1 MEFRVVINRRE
12 PGIFSVSLFGPLDSI
27 TYVKFE
33 RDLAAVL
40 NPSTKAIIL
49 NMEGVDYIS
58 SLGVGAIFNVRNFM
72 IKNSGSLLM
81 ISLQPQIKKVLET
94 VKALPQ
100 GVFTSIEEADDY
112 LNEIQ
117 RKAKDQ
123 DKSSAL

>member
-33 RDLAAVL
+33 RDLAVL
-40 NPSTKAIIL
+40 LIPATKAIIL
-49 NMEGVDYIS
+49 NMEGVDYVS

-81 ISLQPQIKKVLET
+81 VSLQPQIKKVLET

-100 GVFTSIEEADDY
+100 GVFTNIEEADDY

-123 DKSSAL
+123 DNSSAL

>member
-12 PGIFSVSLFGPLDSI
+12 PGIFSVSLFGPLDSV

-33 RDLAAVL
+33 RELAAL
-40 NPSTKAIIL
+40 LIPATKAIIL
-49 NMEGVDYIS
+49 NMEGVDYVS

-81 ISLQPQIKKVLET
+81 TSLQPQIKKVLET
-94 VKALPQ
+94 VKALPE

-117 RKAKDQ
+117 RKVKDQ

>member
-1 MEFRVVINRRE
+1 MEFRAVINRRE
-12 PGIFSVSLFGPLDSI
+12 PGIFSVSLFGPLDSV

-33 RDLAAVL
+33 RELAALLV
-40 NPSTKAIIL
+40 PTTKAIIL
-49 NMEGVDYIS
+49 NMEGVDYVS

-94 VKALPQ
+94 VKALPE

-117 RKAKDQ
+117 RKVKDQ